1 MGGTLTILYD
11 SGTFDDR
18 IERGVSFGK
27 EFMEEVFDWNVK
39 FNEDGAVM
47 ALGYLGVVSSFFFL
61 IDMSL
66 SLALGRAKQE
76 TVTIK

>member
-1 MGGTLTILYD
+1 ML
-11 SGTFDDR
+11 
-18 IERGVSFGK
+18 
-27 EFMEEVFDWNVK
+27 NVA
-39 FNEDGAVM
+39 DGAVM

-76 TVTIK
+76 TVTIKWKYQTVVLFFILHVLKNNILDKWFPYIDS